1 MSVSVPDESRRL
13 RVVQVSF
20 HLDLERRD
28 GESLLRAWPT
38 LPAVA
43 TAAARADVDIAVV
56 QRAHRRETIER
67 AGVSYHF
74 IVEPRRR
81 PTRVL
86 ECVAQL
92 RPDVVHAQG
101 LNFARAMRSLART
114 VPGVPLLV
122 QDHGTVPPTGW
133 RAHAWRWAYRS
144 LAGVA
149 FTAREQST
157 PWKRAR
163 ILRADLPVFEV
174 LEGSSDFTP
183 GDREA
188 ARGAT
193 DMFGE
198 PCLLWTSRLNDNKDP
213 LTMLAAVEHAARARP
228 GLRLW
233 CCFGEAPL
241 LDVVKQRVACSTA
254 LAERVVLLGARPH
267 EEMELRF
274 RAADFYLQ
282 TSHHEGS
289 GFSLLEALACGA
301 TPLVTDIPAARQIV
315 GAIGSLT
322 PVGDARSLGDAI
334 VAWAAR
340 DQRTLRRA
348 ARARFDEALTFDAIG
363 RQLRGVYQT
372 LAGRNTV
379 CLAGAPVHTPRHA
392 RDEVA
397 VEPR

>member
-1 MSVSVPDESRRL
+1 MSVSARGQSRRL

-20 HLDLERRD
+20 HADVERRD

-38 LPAVA
+38 LPAVTDA
-43 TAAARADVDIAVV
+43 VARADVDVTVV
-56 QRAHRRETIER
+56 QRAHRQETIER

-74 IVEPRRR
+74 VDEPRRR

-86 ECVAQL
+86 ECVAAL
-92 RPDVVHAQG
+92 KPDVVHAHG
-101 LNFARAMRSLART
+101 LTFPRAVRSLSRV

-122 QDHGTVPPTGW
+122 QDHGSVPPTGW
-133 RAHAWRWAYRS
+133 RSRAWRWAYRS

-149 FTAREQST
+149 FTAREQATS
-157 PWKRAR
+157 WKRAK

-174 LEGSSDFTP
+174 LESSTHFTP

-188 ARGAT
+188 ARRAT
-193 DMFGE
+193 NMFGE

-213 LTMLAAVEHAARARP
+213 LTMLAAVEQAARTLP

-241 LDVVKQRVACSTA
+241 LDVVKQRIARAPA
-254 LAERVVLLGARPH
+254 LAERVILLGARPH
-267 EEMELRF
+267 QEMESRF

-282 TSHHEGS
+282 TSHREGS
-289 GFSLLEALACGA
+289 GYSLIEALACGA
-301 TPLVTDIPAARQIV
+301 TPLVTDIPATRQIV
-315 GAIGSLT
+315 GGIGSLT
-322 PVGDARSLGDAI
+322 PVGDSRSLGDAI

-348 ARARFDEALTFDAIG
+348 ARARFDEVLTFDAIG
-363 RQLRGVYQT
+363 RQLRSAYET
-372 LAGRNTV
+372 LVR
-379 CLAGAPVHTPRHA
+379 
-392 RDEVA
+392 
-397 VEPR
+397 